1 MLVLILESNHVLNH
15 LLLLLDLDSLILILV
30 RLYLLLSLQ
39 ILRLLNT
46 RVVLKKAQH
55 LVEIALL

>member
-55 LVEIALL
+55 LVEITLL

>member
-30 RLYLLLSLQ
+30 TLYLLLSLQ

-46 RVVLKKAQH
+46 RVVLKEAQH